1 MLTKHEHEMKMNV
14 WACTR
19 VHKIENVIHD
29 PVTCTYELVS
39 IRINIFFLPV
49 DFLASKI
56 ISFVCSDSYSVHTH
70 FCGRSKQWLSYIF
83 VRSPMTKILQNQL
96 KMLASRI
103 SLIKTNI
110 SEITF
115 FVFSALNRKYWNL
128 CAGLDKNFGAK
139 LSQTTWTAEG
149 TLHEELQSSVA
160 KDLGTSSIKQHG
172 GLHVSAFVRPKYG
185 IDTQ

>member
-1 MLTKHEHEMKMNV
+1 MNA

-39 IRINIFFLPV
+39 LRINIFFLPV

-56 ISFVCSDSYSVHTH
+56 ISFVCSNSYSVHTH
-70 FCGRSKQWLSYIF
+70 FCARSKQWLSNIF

-103 SLIKTNI
+103 SQIKPNI
-110 SEITF
+110 SETTL
-115 FVFSALNRKYWNL
+115 FVFSALNRKYWKL
-128 CAGLDKNFGAK
+128 YVGLDKNFGAK
-139 LSQTTWTAEG
+139 LHQTTWKHLKVPHMG
-149 TLHEELQSSVA
+149 KYFMSHEKVQSSVA
-160 KDLGTSSIKQHG
+160 KDLGTRSIKQHG

-185 IDTQ
+185 IDTP